1 MYNMDGV
8 RHALFEESKAGK
20 NFNNLSKLVICPE
33 NILLAYRNV
42 RGNKGAKTPGTDGLT
57 MQDVDSM
64 TAEEVI
70 ETVRAKFNWYNPK
83 PVRRVEIPK
92 PNGKKRPLGIPTIW
106 DRILQQC
113 ILQVLE
119 PICEAKFLWNSKGFR
134 PNKSAEDAIA
144 SFMYNI
150 NRRHMTWVV
159 DVDIK
164 GFFDNVN
171 HTKLMRLMWNMG
183 IHDKQI
189 LVVVRKMLKAPIQM
203 PNGELLFPDKGTPQ
217 GGILSPLLANIYLHE
232 LDVWLTSQWERM
244 PTRHEY
250 KEPPGRNGIST
261 RSKACRALREG
272 SRLKELHHVRYADD
286 FKIVCASRDEAKR
299 IFIATQMWLK
309 EELKLDISPDKS
321 KITDISVEYTE
332 FLGFKI
338 KAIRKGHKW
347 VGVSFIADKTRQR
360 IYTMLASQIRKASK
374 HPDKEYIHKEIARY
388 NAMVMGVHNYYQIA
402 TGVQRSLNTM
412 SLTVLRKWYTA
423 MKHKGFSRTCEKC
436 VIRIPPAYVGT
447 KQIRFVENYPILP
460 IGYCQTK
467 SAMQQKRNEHPYA
480 EVNQHK
486 LVAQQI
492 SKMWKT
498 KTFWVDHIAFAV
510 NCISRYAAQQGKCA
524 ITGQFLLMDEF
535 EGHHINPKFNGG
547 MDEYENLVV
556 LSKPAHLLVRAVDP
570 ELIKRLL
577 ASLQL
582 NKKQLK
588 KLNDFRAKY
597 GTEVIKA

>member
-42 RGNKGAKTPGTDGLT
+42 RGNKGAKTPVTDGLT

-70 ETVRAKFNWYNPK
+70 ETVRVKFNWYNPK

>member
-20 NFNNLSKLVICPE
+20 NFNNLAKLVVCPE

-70 ETVRAKFNWYNPK
+70 EKVRAKFNWYNPK

-171 HTKLMRLMWNMG
+171 HTKLMRLVWNMG

-189 LVVVRKMLKAPIQM
+189 LVVLRKMLKAPVQM
-203 PNGELLFPDKGTPQ
+203 PNGEMIHPDKGTPQ

-244 PTRHEY
+244 PTKHEY
-250 KEPPGRNGIST
+250 KEPPGRNGEST
-261 RSKACRALREG
+261 RSKACRALRKG

-286 FKIVCASRDEAKR
+286 FKIVCASQEEAKR

-321 KITDISVEYTE
+321 QITDISVDYTE

-338 KAIRKGHKW
+338 KAIRKSNKW
-347 VGVSFIADKTRQR
+347 IGVSFIADKARHR
-360 IYTMLASQIRKASK
+360 IYTMLARQIRKASK

-388 NAMVMGVHNYYQIA
+388 NAMVMGVHNYYHIA
-402 TGVQRSLNTM
+402 TGVYQSLNAM
-412 SLTVLRKWYTA
+412 SLTILRKWYTA
-423 MKHKGFSRTCEKC
+423 MKHKGFSKTCEKC
-436 VIRIPPAYVGT
+436 VIRIPPAYRET
-447 KQIRFVENYPILP
+447 KQIRFIENYPVLP

-480 EVNQHK
+480 EVNRRQ

-492 SKMWKT
+492 SKMWKE
-498 KTFWVDHIAFAV
+498 KTFWAGHIAFVV

-535 EGHHINPKFNGG
+535 EGHHINPRYKGG
-547 MDEYENLVV
+547 MDEYENLVI
-556 LSKPAHLLVRAVDP
+556 LSKTAHLLVRATDP
-570 ELIKRLL
+570 ALIKNLL
-577 ASLQL
+577 ALLQL
-582 NKKQLK
+582 NKKQMK
-588 KLNDFRAKY
+588 KLNEFRAKY
-597 GTEVIKA
+597 GTEEIKI

>member
-70 ETVRAKFNWYNPK
+70 ETVRVKFNWYNPK

>member
-70 ETVRAKFNWYNPK
+70 ETVRVKFNWYNPK

-171 HTKLMRLMWNMG
+171 HTKLMRLIWNMG